1 MTGAAR
7 ELDQADF
14 DLDRFID
21 MYDEA
26 MMSQDPRVIETLRI
40 LMMIVV
46 LTRPETPA
54 QGHDGGR
61 KTGPL
66 RRLYEDLN
74 HLNNR
79 MHRMDEELSSLKHRM
94 YSDRAATQTY
104 DAWEQVAAKQMA
116 SQIDEDIKRNII
128 RKINAGYPL
137 GPENLGPERSVKGL
151 KDA

>member
-7 ELDQADF
+7 ESDQADF

-21 MYDEA
+21 MFDEA
-26 MMSQDPRVIETLRI
+26 MMSQDPRVIETLRK

-46 LTRPETPA
+46 LTRPEIPA
-54 QGHDGGR
+54 QVVGR
-61 KTGPL
+61 TGPL

-74 HLNNR
+74 NLNSR

-116 SQIDEDIKRNII
+116 SQIDEDVKRNII
-128 RKINAGYPL
+128 RKINAGYTL
-137 GPENLGPERSVKGL
+137 GPEQKIKGL

>member
-7 ELDQADF
+7 LPDQADF

-21 MYDEA
+21 MFDEA
-26 MMSQDPRVIETLRI
+26 MMSQDPRVIETLRK

-46 LTRPETPA
+46 LTRPEIPEE
-54 QGHDGGR
+54 GHNHR
-61 KTGPL
+61 SGPL

-79 MHRMDEELSSLKHRM
+79 MHRMEEEFNSLKHRM

-104 DAWEQVAAKQMA
+104 GAIDGGTSWEQVAAKQMA
-116 SQIDEDIKRNII
+116 SQIDEDVKRNII
-128 RKINAGYPL
+128 RKINASYTL
-137 GPENLGPERSVKGL
+137 GPEQSRKGL